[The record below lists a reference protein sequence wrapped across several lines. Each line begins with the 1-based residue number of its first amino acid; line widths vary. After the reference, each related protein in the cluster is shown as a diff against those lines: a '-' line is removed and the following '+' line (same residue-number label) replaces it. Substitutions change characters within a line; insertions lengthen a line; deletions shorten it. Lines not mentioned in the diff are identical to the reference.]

1 MNLPKRPEPH
11 HNEPRAL
18 TTQEQRNLII
28 GMVRSGQAELQTDNT
43 GQLIVLTGLFKWRD
57 GTIRTEEQPNQDDR
71 VL

>member
-1 MNLPKRPEPH
+1 MNLPKKPEAH

-28 GMVRSGQAELQTDNT
+28 GMVRSGQAELQTDST
-43 GQLIVLTGLFKWRD
+43 GQLVVLTGLFKWSD
-57 GTIRTEEQPNQDDR
+57 NTVRTEEQPNKDDR